1 MDKLPGMGQIPQSVK
16 NQVIGDSESSR
27 MIAIINSMTPK
38 ERNHVNL
45 IKGSRKKR
53 IANGSGTDV
62 QHVNKLLKQFEK
74 MQKTM
79 KKMKGGKMKKMMQ
92 QMGDMQG
99 QGGMPDMSK
108 MPGFG
113 NKKFPF

>member
-1 MDKLPGMGQIPQSVK
+1 MGSEMCIR
-16 NQVIGDSESSR
+16 DS
-27 MIAIINSMTPK
+27 
-38 ERNHVNL
+38 

-53 IANGSGTDV
+53 IAAGSGTDV

-92 QMGDMQG
+92 QMEGMQG
-99 QGGMPDMSK
+99 QGGMPDLSK